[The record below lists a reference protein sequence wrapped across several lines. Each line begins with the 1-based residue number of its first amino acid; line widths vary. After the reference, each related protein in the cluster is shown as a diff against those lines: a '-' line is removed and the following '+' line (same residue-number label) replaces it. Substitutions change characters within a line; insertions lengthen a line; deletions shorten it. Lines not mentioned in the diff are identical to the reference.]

1 MVEANLRTEDNKA
14 LGASGQKNKELAM
27 KLIVEDMARKNAE
40 ADLKSAQD

>member
-1 MVEANLRTEDNKA
+1 M
-14 LGASGQKNKELAM
+14 GASGQKNKELAM